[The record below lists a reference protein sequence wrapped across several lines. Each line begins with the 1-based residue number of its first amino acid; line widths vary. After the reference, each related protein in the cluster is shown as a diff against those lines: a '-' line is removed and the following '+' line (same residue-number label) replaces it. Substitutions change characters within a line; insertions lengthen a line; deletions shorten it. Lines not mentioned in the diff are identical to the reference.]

1 MATYY
6 RLRSVRHL
14 LGHFRELERQQIYFA
29 SPDELNDPT
38 EGLAYIVWRGDQIAW
53 RNFFTHYVRC
63 LHTMCIRAALRA
75 DVQQSQIPVLDPL
88 DNDLPS
94 QYTARVSDIVSA
106 VFDNLRLDE
115 LIKARLTYQR
125 TIRIEE
131 VTFWLQHVHSRA
143 LIDIRNAYHD
153 HNDRADANRLA
164 GLADQ
169 LGLSTLVR
177 EMHGIADAT
186 LESTWEDT
194 MRYSAAQDLAR
205 KCDLK
210 EPKNARDTT
219 SRLLVFDFPSLY
231 LKELERLLYPS
242 WYVACFMDSYHNSSA
257 WGHYGDGH
265 RGVCLVFET
274 TQALCGERTIVLT
287 PTATRKSHSD
297 DIDAPSFTFRP
308 VRYHK
313 TRPEVEF
320 FDTINRLPEQT
331 LLKQW
336 FTDDDGNLS
345 RCAAR
350 VTSDGN
356 ADKWRRGYWDGFFGN
371 VTSKS
376 NDWQYESESRLV
388 VYDECGMYRKRE
400 RRQLRYSLRSLRGI
414 IFGVATADSD
424 KVRIVDIVRRKCLER
439 GRTVFRFYQAYYCSD
454 SGHIR
459 RYELALPGIAE

>member
-14 LGHFRELERQQIYFA
+14 LGRFRELERQQIYFA

-63 LHTMCIRAALRA
+63 LHTMCIRAKLGA
-75 DVQQSQIPVLDPL
+75 DVQQRQIPVLDPL

-94 QYTARVSDIVSA
+94 QYTGRVADIVSA
-106 VFDNLRLDE
+106 VFDNLRLDK
-115 LIKARLTYQR
+115 LIKDRLTYQR

-143 LIDIRNAYHD
+143 LIDIRSAYLD
-153 HNDRADANRLA
+153 HNDRADATRLA
-164 GLADQ
+164 GLAGQ
-169 LGLSTLVR
+169 LDLSTLVR
-177 EMHGIADAT
+177 EMHGIAGAT
-186 LESTWEDT
+186 LESSWEDA

-205 KCDLK
+205 KCELK
-210 EPKNARDTT
+210 EPKNALDTT

-274 TQALCGERTIVLT
+274 TQASCGERQMVLR
-287 PTATRKSHSD
+287 PTATRKGHSN
-297 DIDAPSFTFRP
+297 DIDASFFTFRP

-320 FDTINRLPEQT
+320 FCTINRLPEQI

-350 VTSDGN
+350 VTSDEN
-356 ADKWRRGYWDGFFGN
+356 ADQWRRAYRNRFFRN

-376 NDWQYESESRLV
+376 SDWQYESESRLV
-388 VYDECGMYRKRE
+388 VYDEGATYRKQE
-400 RRQLRYSLRSLRGI
+400 RRQFRYSLRSLRGI

-424 KVRIVDIVRRKCLER
+424 KVKIVDIVRRKCLER
-439 GRTVFRFYQAYYCSD
+439 GRTGFRFYQAYYCGD
-454 SGHIR
+454 TGRIR
-459 RYELALPGIAE
+459 RYELALPQNR